1 MTHMHDLPLHGN
13 LLSRNLRIDFL
24 RGIAIFAV
32 LILHFSLA
40 YGLRDSPLG
49 SILPRWLLTGLVR
62 NGNYGV
68 TIFFVISGFLITSH
82 SLARWGELH
91 QIDVKNFYVMRFAR
105 IMPSLLL
112 VLSIIVILGSL
123 NLPFFANTDNK
134 QDLPASYFVVAAGS
148 VLSFWH
154 NVLMQST
161 GYFNYCLNIYWSLSV
176 EEVFYLAMPLLCISL
191 RKRWML
197 LIVCLGL
204 IVYGPIYRSQHLGN
218 EIFYMYGY
226 FACFDAIAIGCLTAL
241 LSRQVRITQPV
252 AALLRVIAGIAL
264 CVVYLRGIAGNEI
277 FGFSLIALSSALF
290 LFGSSAVDA
299 STGKT
304 SKWDIS
310 AAKLTSPLRWLGRH
324 SYELYLFHIIVL
336 AAMRNLLDKTELS
349 YWARLPWLMLF
360 LLLSAI
366 LAALVARYVS
376 EPANRAIRQR
386 WLRPSAKLAVS

>member
-1 MTHMHDLPLHGN
+1 
-13 LLSRNLRIDFL
+13 
-24 RGIAIFAV
+24 
-32 LILHFSLA
+32 
-40 YGLRDSPLG
+40 
-49 SILPRWLLTGLVR
+49 
-62 NGNYGV
+62 
-68 TIFFVISGFLITSH
+68 
-82 SLARWGELH
+82 
-91 QIDVKNFYVMRFAR
+91 
-105 IMPSLLL
+105 
-112 VLSIIVILGSL
+112 LGSL

-277 FGFSLIALSSALF
+277 FGFSLIALCSALF